1 MIVMPGVSIGDGAT
15 IGAGSIVTKDLD
27 PWIIYARFSPR
38 KIGKRN
44 SEAVLAKEFDFLST
58 LKK

>member
-1 MIVMPGVSIGDGAT
+1 MPGVSIGDGAT